1 MLLPDKLT
9 LMQRIQDGAVYD
21 FAFYLVGECPA
32 EKWGRLQQK
41 MVRTYEANL
50 TPSTRARRRRSG
62 EAVTMVY
69 GASPPPFRP
78 DGPIQWVLMASQG
91 AGLVHRLESLKELS
105 KDRIELDGYE
115 LVHDGV
121 GWSWRMTRARQK
133 YWANRIH
140 EICAYPPAKRR
151 EKMRDGVLVDP
162 DIEEVMDVLFNTPG
176 FRLVR
181 RQVGQLVTLAKREWQ
196 RHRPSNGPKLLPRTF
211 LPYVRRLPNKKRV
224 VEEVV
229 SIADVF
235 LDS

>member
-1 MLLPDKLT
+1 
-9 LMQRIQDGAVYD
+9 
-21 FAFYLVGECPA
+21 
-32 EKWGRLQQK
+32 
-41 MVRTYEANL
+41 
-50 TPSTRARRRRSG
+50 
-62 EAVTMVY
+62 
-69 GASPPPFRP
+69 
-78 DGPIQWVLMASQG
+78 
-91 AGLVHRLESLKELS
+91 
-105 KDRIELDGYE
+105 
-115 LVHDGV
+115 
-121 GWSWRMTRARQK
+121 MTRARQK